1 MSNKREET
9 KVISRSVK
17 ETDKIAKIFLKKILE
32 DFSPCDSASVIG
44 LVGNLGAGKTT
55 FMQAV
60 AKHLGIKDKV
70 RSPTFVIIK
79 KYPLEKNQKNKK
91 YDFLFHLDAYRLSSE
106 KELLSLGWKEIIEN
120 EKNLVF
126 VEWPENVGKI
136 IPPHTKFI
144 HISDDKD
151 KQKNFELK

>member
-1 MSNKREET
+1 MPRKIGKT
-9 KVISRSVK
+9 KAISKSVK
-17 ETDKIAKIFLKKILE
+17 ETEKIAKIFLKKILE
-32 DFSPCDSASVIG
+32 DFSSHDGASVIG

-126 VEWPENVGKI
+126 VEWPQNVIKI
-136 IPPHTKFI
+136 IPPHAKFI
-144 HISDDKD
+144 HISEDKD
-151 KQKNFELK
+151 KQKYFELK